1 MLTSSRQSA
10 GLFLIG
16 TDEWLDYTIQFQNT
30 GTDTA
35 FTVVLTDTL
44 DAAMDMASFVQG
56 ASSHPCTVDF
66 LTDRVV
72 RWTFANILLVDS
84 TTNEPLSHGRTSFRI
99 HLLEPVAPGV
109 EVANAAD
116 IFFDFNLPIR
126 TPDAVVFTETSTGLT
141 TASTSA
147 LRLLPNPAQDR
158 FTVVGSAQLVHARIL
173 ATDGRVV
180 LERALSVGTP
190 TISISAL
197 APGSY
202 LVEMREADGS
212 TRMLRL
218 VKQ

>member
-1 MLTSSRQSA
+1 M
-10 GLFLIG
+10 
-16 TDEWLDYTIQFQNT
+16 
-30 GTDTA
+30 
-35 FTVVLTDTL
+35 
-44 DAAMDMASFVQG
+44 
-56 ASSHPCTVDF
+56 DF

-126 TPDAVVFTETSTGLT
+126 TPDAVVFTETSTGLST
-141 TASTSA
+141 VPTSA
-147 LRLLPNPAQDR
+147 LRLVPNPAQDR
-158 FTVVGSAQLVHARIL
+158 FTVVGSAQLVYARIL
-173 ATDGRVV
+173 GTDGRVV
-180 LERALSVGTP
+180 LERSLSVGNP
-190 TISISAL
+190 TISIGAL
-197 APGSY
+197 VPGSY
-202 LVEMREADGS
+202 VVEVREADGS